1 MKTAKQMYSSV
12 STPQAQPCIALIG
25 MAASGKTTIGKALA
39 KHLGWAHVDADA
51 VIEAQ
56 YGVSLQ
62 TLAESMTKEAFL
74 DCEATVIKSLRL
86 QRTVLSTGGSVVY
99 RPEAMKHLQKL
110 GPIVRLSVELPEIL
124 ERIARKPDRGLAI
137 APGQTIEDLVAER
150 ELLYIQWADH
160 TIETA
165 GNSIEESVV
174 YIAKFLNL
182 D

>member
-1 MKTAKQMYSSV
+1 MKTAQKTHSSV
-12 STPQAQPCIALIG
+12 SRPQAQPCISLIG
-25 MAASGKTTIGKALA
+25 MAASGKTTIGRALA
-39 KHLGWAHVDADA
+39 KHLGWAHVDSDA

-62 TLAESMTKEAFL
+62 TLSKSMSKEAFL

-99 RPEAMKHLQKL
+99 RPEAMKHLQHL

-124 ERIARKPDRGLAI
+124 VRIARKPDRGLAI
-137 APGQTIEDLVAER
+137 APGQTIEDLAAER

-160 TIETA
+160 SIETA
-165 GNSIEESVV
+165 GNTIEESAAC
-174 YIAKFLNL
+174 IANFLNL
-182 D
+182 P